1 MATENRDITALIRQ
15 SPPIDVS
22 KPYDPTSLKGKTILI
37 TGGANGLGAHMVR
50 EWASH
55 GAHVVIGDVAD
66 AAGEDLVAALRTS
79 YPDST
84 FAFQHCDVTDW
95 ESQVSLFET
104 AVRVSPHGGID
115 VVVPNAGIILPGHSM
130 KFEAPVLKDGRIPK
144 PNMATFDV
152 NIVGATYTTH
162 LAFYWLPKN
171 EVSEGRDRCLLLIG
185 SLASLCPFP
194 GQCYYTMSKHAILGL
209 FRTLRATSWRRG
221 IRVNMI
227 APYYT
232 SKSNML
238 KPEVEAMFLSGTA
251 GGAEIED
258 VIDAATRLVADEAV
272 KGRALCVGPKL
283 RTVDVKVV
291 EDEDELMVVGEVEGN
306 GKGRAVWECY
316 AEDYS
321 NADAF
326 VKRFVLLLNAAEKVK
341 GWLGVLSDIWG
352 IFRRK

>member
-1 MATENRDITALIRQ
+1 MTTEDRDITALIRQ

-22 KPYDPTSLKGKTILI
+22 KPYDPATLKGKTILI
-37 TGGANGLGAHMVR
+37 TGGANGFGAHMVR
-50 EWASH
+50 KWASH
-55 GAHVVIGDVAD
+55 GAHIVIGDVAD
-66 AAGEDLVAALRTS
+66 AAGEDLVATMRAS

-115 VVVPNAGIILPGHSM
+115 IVVPNAGIILPGHSM
-130 KFEAPVLKDGRIPK
+130 KFEAPILKDGRIPK

-171 EVSEGRDRCLLLIG
+171 ELSEGRDRCLLLIG

-209 FRTLRATSWRRG
+209 FRTLRATSWRQG

-238 KPEVEAMFLSGTA
+238 KPEVEAMFLSGTPA
-251 GGAEIED
+251 
-258 VIDAATRLVADEAV
+258 
-272 KGRALCVGPKL
+272 GRALCVGPKL

-291 EDEDELMVVGEVEGN
+291 EDEDELMVVGEVEGD

-341 GWLGVLSDIWG
+341 GWFGILSDIWG